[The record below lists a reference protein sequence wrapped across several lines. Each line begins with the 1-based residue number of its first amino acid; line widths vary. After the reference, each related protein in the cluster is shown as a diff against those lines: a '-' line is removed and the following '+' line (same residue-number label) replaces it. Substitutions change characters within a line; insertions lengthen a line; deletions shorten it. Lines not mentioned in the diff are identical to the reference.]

1 MSHGPRYLPSMSKD
15 RVAGLCFGATFAIAA
30 SHWACSSSRIGSGSG
45 TIPVP
50 SNHPTPSGSGGSS
63 ATSPPKPTCSWWRPR
78 SVSPGGPIE
87 TVRSG
92 GWPGSMR

>member
-30 SHWACSSSRIGSGSG
+30 FSLGLQFVQDWLGVWDGPGRQ
-45 TIPVP
+45 TIP
-50 SNHPTPSGSGGSS
+50 PSGSGGSS